1 MPCDERLPEPG
12 WRAHDI
18 AGAVQKPTPVDDL
31 IVWTDPVMAIG
42 ASAHPRAGY
51 PCACDGA
58 HFNISIFRKRPD
70 WRLCRLN
77 CRVAL

>member
-18 AGAVQKPTPVDDL
+18 AGAGQKPTPVDDL

-58 HFNISIFRKRPD
+58 HFERFHISEAT
-70 WRLCRLN
+70 RLKALPAQLPGRL
-77 CRVAL
+77 